1 MVRVGMPL
9 TEAGLN
15 TDITVKKL
23 LALLVK
29 KGVLKQKEVD
39 HLESTKTHSNV
50 YAPHFIDY

>member
-1 MVRVGMPL
+1 MPL